1 MNPNTPLRYG
11 SFLLFPAAAAVI
23 LVSLKTP
30 INPWTF
36 LVGATGIF
44 TAMLLLTRLCRDN
57 TSFLFAILLALL
69 VRVVFVAWYPAAG
82 EINHPIRV
90 EGIQQHDR
98 NFFNTSPD
106 SQASQASAPSPE
118 SIRQGIGT
126 QDPAGISWPFSQLL
140 LQTAA
145 VISPE
150 EHHSRKLI
158 VTLFD
163 VASIGILILM
173 VRQRKQP
180 LRYVLLYALNPLVLI
195 AASGRG
201 ETEAVAATLIL
212 AAVALGEGRGFRP
225 LAYAALSCA
234 ILTRISAVILLPF
247 WLRALGMRRLVF
259 LVLPLLLFIPYPIDI
274 STFFRTSPALADSST
289 ATGLFSALL
298 HGIFGF
304 EQDTTLL
311 ILTAILGATL
321 ATFFFLTPSLLKAS
335 CSALGVMLLCLPTV
349 PPWSFILLT
358 PFLVFFHQWSWLGLH
373 LTSLPLILYLDPTI
387 SPQLFTD
394 RPLLLSC
401 AYLPF
406 LVLAACAWF
415 SRKDRWPADYPA
427 PEQLSVIVPV
437 RNEAD
442 GISACLD
449 SLRAQDFPCEI
460 IVVDGGSTDQTLE
473 RVSAHPK
480 VRSCHA
486 APGRGTQI
494 ARGVDEASGDI
505 ILVLHADSRLQPDSL
520 QRMMSALRHHP
531 GAAGGAMAVTYDPP
545 SLRFRLIALLN
556 NLRARL
562 TGITFGDQAQFF
574 RRAALPEGFPD
585 YRLMEDVELSMRL
598 KEHGSILFMP
608 DGVRSST
615 RRWNTTGY
623 FTNSLTVIRLTGSFL
638 VMRAFGL
645 IHDKGEW
652 FYQQYYRQVK

>member
-1 MNPNTPLRYG
+1 MNRITLLRFG
-11 SFLLFPAAAAVI
+11 SFLLFPASAAAV
-23 LVSLKTP
+23 LVSLKVP
-30 INPWTF
+30 INPWAF
-36 LVGATGIF
+36 LAGATGIF
-44 TAMLLLTRLCRDN
+44 AAMLLLTRLCRDN
-57 TSFLFAILLALL
+57 SSFLLAILLALL

-82 EINHPIRV
+82 EINRPIRV
-90 EGIQQHDR
+90 EGIEQHGR
-98 NFFNTSPD
+98 NLSTASP
-106 SQASQASAPSPE
+106 ASQTAVGSPE
-118 SIRQGIGT
+118 SIRQRIGM
-126 QDPAGISWPFSQLL
+126 QDPAGITWPFTRLL

-145 VISPE
+145 AIGPG
-150 EHHSRKLI
+150 HLPRKLI
-158 VTLFD
+158 VTVFD
-163 VASIGILILM
+163 VAAIGILILM

-201 ETEAVAATLIL
+201 EIESVAATLIL
-212 AAVALGEGRGFRP
+212 AAVALGEGRRLRP

-234 ILTRISAVILLPF
+234 ILTKISAAILLPF
-247 WLRALGMRRLVF
+247 WLRDLGMRRLIF

-274 STFFRTSPALADSST
+274 SAPFRTSPALADSSS
-289 ATGLFSALL
+289 ATGLLPALL
-298 HGIFGF
+298 HGIFGLD
-304 EQDTTLL
+304 QDTTLL
-311 ILTAILGATL
+311 TLAAILGAAL
-321 ATFFFLTPSLLKAS
+321 AMIFFLTPSLLRAG
-335 CSALGVMLLCLPTV
+335 CSALAVVLLCLPTV

-358 PFLVFFHQWSWLGLH
+358 PFLVFFRQWSWLGLH
-373 LTSLPLILYLDPTI
+373 LTSLPLILYFDPTI
-387 SPQLFTD
+387 SRQFLTD

-406 LVLAACAWF
+406 LVLAAYAWF

-427 PEQLSVIVPV
+427 PERLSVIVPV

-442 GISACLD
+442 GISTCLD

-473 RVSAHPK
+473 RVAAYPE

-494 ARGVDEASGDI
+494 ARGVDQASGDI
-505 ILVLHADSRLQPDSL
+505 ILILHADSRLQPASL
-520 QRMMSALRHHP
+520 PRMMSALRQHP
-531 GAAGGAMAVTYDPP
+531 DAAGGAMAVIYDPP
-545 SLRFRLIALLN
+545 SLRFRLIAGLN

-574 RRAALPEGFPD
+574 RRAALAEGFPD
-585 YRLMEDVELSMRL
+585 YLLMEDVELSMRL
-598 KEHGSILFMP
+598 MEHGSILFMP

-615 RRWNTTGY
+615 RRWNATGY
-623 FTNSLTVIRLTGSFL
+623 FANALTVIRLTGSFL

>member
-1 MNPNTPLRYG
+1 MNRNTPLRYG
-11 SFLLFPAAAAVI
+11 SFLLFPASAAVI

-30 INPWTF
+30 INPWAF
-36 LVGATGIF
+36 LAGATGIF
-44 TAMLLLTRLCRDN
+44 AAMLLLTRLCRDN
-57 TSFLFAILLALL
+57 TSFLLAILLALL

-98 NFFNTSPD
+98 NLLTTSPD
-106 SQASQASAPSPE
+106 SQTSVPSPE
-118 SIRQGIGT
+118 SIRQRVGV
-126 QDPAGISWPFSQLL
+126 QDPARISWPFAELL

-145 VISPE
+145 AIGPE
-150 EHHSRKLI
+150 HLSRKLI

-163 VASIGILILM
+163 VATIGILILM

-180 LRYVLLYALNPLVLI
+180 QRYVLLYAINPLVLI

-201 ETEAVAATLIL
+201 EIESVAATLIL
-212 AAVALGEGRGFRP
+212 AAVALGEGRRFSH

-234 ILTRISAVILLPF
+234 ILTRISAAILLPF
-247 WLRALGMRRLVF
+247 WLRAICVRRLIF

-289 ATGLFSALL
+289 ATGLLPALL
-298 HGIFGF
+298 HGIFGL

-311 ILTAILGATL
+311 VLAVILVAAL
-321 ATFFFLTPSLLKAS
+321 ATVFFLTPSLLRAS
-335 CSALGVMLLCLPTV
+335 CSALGVLLLCLPTV

-358 PFLVFFHQWSWLGLH
+358 PFLVFFRQWSWLGLH
-373 LTSLPLILYLDPTI
+373 LTSLPLILYFDSAI
-387 SPQLFTD
+387 SPQFFSDL
-394 RPLLLSC
+394 PLLLSC

-406 LVLAACAWF
+406 PVLATYAWF

-437 RNEAD
+437 RNEAEV
-442 GISACLD
+442 ISDCLD
-449 SLRAQDFPCEI
+449 SLRTQDFPCEI
-460 IVVDGGSTDQTLE
+460 IVVDGGSTDQTLQ
-473 RVSAHPK
+473 RVASYPE

-494 ARGVDEASGDI
+494 ARGVGQATGDI
-505 ILVLHADSRLQPDSL
+505 ILVLHADSRLPPGSL

-531 GAAGGAMAVTYDPP
+531 DAAGGAMAVTYDPP

-562 TGITFGDQAQFF
+562 TGISFGDQAQFF

-585 YRLMEDVELSMRL
+585 YWLMEDVELSMRL
-598 KEHGSILFMP
+598 KEHGSIFFMP

-615 RRWNTTGY
+615 RRWNATGY